1 MVGKLNNHVGSFFLL
16 VVWLFT
22 VWIRNGSAV
31 SRRDSWFWTSVQIID
46 LLPQSL
52 STFVHGLI
60 QFQENDYGME
70 ATVNI
75 CASVGL
81 SISTQTKRK
90 KQQNISKSRSPSS
103 CLIMREMLNYVR
115 CMKCTSVNSLSGVT
129 FIDLICSCYWVELS
143 H

>member
-1 MVGKLNNHVGSFFLL
+1 MQVLSSCLL
-16 VVWLFT
+16 FGYLLCESELVQLSHNE
-22 VWIRNGSAV
+22 IH
-31 SRRDSWFWTSVQIID
+31 DSVQIID
-46 LLPQSL
+46 LLAQSL
-52 STFVHGLI
+52 GTFVHRLL
-60 QFQENDYGME
+60 QFQENDCGME

-90 KQQNISKSRSPSS
+90 KQQNISESRSPSS